1 MSTGADGARSG
12 PVTVTIERSVTP
24 GREEAF
30 EAWAD
35 ELTQAAA
42 RFAGFLGAGLL
53 RPAAPG
59 ERWHVVFRFSSRE
72 CLQAWED
79 SAVRNDLLGQA
90 SGLMSTTAVRRFT
103 GLETWFSLPG
113 RSEQAPPRW
122 KMFVVSV
129 AGIYLLQLLFHV
141 VTDPSIESW
150 PLALR
155 VAVLAGCVTALMT
168 WVVMPR
174 VARLLA
180 RWLYPQP

>member
-1 MSTGADGARSG
+1 MTTAADSARGG

-24 GREEAF
+24 GREQDF
-30 EAWAD
+30 EAWAN
-35 ELTQAAA
+35 ELTRTAAQ
-42 RFAGFLGAGLL
+42 FAGFLGAGLL
-53 RPAAPG
+53 RPAVPG
-59 ERWHVVFRFSSRE
+59 ERWHVVFRFASRE

-79 SAVRNDLLGQA
+79 SSVRRDLLGQA
-90 SGLMSTTAVRRFT
+90 SELMSTTAVRRFT
-103 GLETWFSLPG
+103 GLETWFSIPG
-113 RSEQAPPRW
+113 HSEQAPPRW

-129 AGIYLLQLLFHV
+129 AGIYLLQMLFHLV
-141 VTDPSIESW
+141 ADASIESW